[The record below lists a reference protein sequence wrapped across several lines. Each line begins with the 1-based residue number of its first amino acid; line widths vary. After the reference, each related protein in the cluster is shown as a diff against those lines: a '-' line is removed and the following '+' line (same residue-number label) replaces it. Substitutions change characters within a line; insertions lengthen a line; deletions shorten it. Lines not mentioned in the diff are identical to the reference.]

1 MFIKLGGYFTLYK
14 DQVWRVGGNRDTGRS
29 SETATCSVPVQEI
42 LLEGTCRVYS
52 VVCKMSSFQIGKLRN
67 YPAKWSTRLVST
79 CLTRYPFSFPVSLA
93 PSICSHGTSALEVT

>member
-1 MFIKLGGYFTLYK
+1 MYK